1 MARRARED
9 LRADALDTAEEM
21 VVADGPRALSMR
33 ELAARTGVSRQ
44 TLYSEFG
51 DRAGVASALVL
62 RATDRFLDR
71 MEAALAGEDD
81 LYAAWAAMVA
91 ATLAE
96 AGENPLVKALITGE
110 AELFGADAGPMV
122 DAAVD
127 RAVTNL
133 GRHWPDL
140 DPADVGLAAET
151 ATRLTVSHLVLPR
164 HPPDVVADRVAT
176 VVLRILRRGRARSGA
191 GQAR

>member
-9 LRADALDTAEEM
+9 LRAEALDVAEEM

-33 ELAARTGVSRQ
+33 ELATRTGVSRQ

-71 MEAALAGEDD
+71 MEQALAGEAD
-81 LYAAWAAMVA
+81 LYAAWSAMVGA
-91 ATLAE
+91 ALSE
-96 AGENPLVKALITGE
+96 AGENPLVKALLTGE
-110 AELFGADAGPMV
+110 AELFGADSGPMV
-122 DAAVD
+122 DAAVH
-127 RAVTNL
+127 RAVVNL
-133 GRHWPDL
+133 AEHWPDL
-140 DPADVGLAAET
+140 DPSDIALAAES

-164 HPPDVVADRVAT
+164 HPPDTVARHIAT
-176 VVLRILRRGRARSGA
+176 VVTRILRRT
-191 GQAR
+191 

>member
-9 LRADALDTAEEM
+9 LRADALDVAEEM

-33 ELAARTGVSRQ
+33 ELATRTGVSRQ

-71 MEAALAGEDD
+71 METALAGEDD
-81 LYAAWAAMVA
+81 LYAAWAAMVGA
-91 ATLAE
+91 ALSE

-110 AELFGADAGPMV
+110 SELFGADAGPMV
-122 DAAVD
+122 DAATD
-127 RAVTNL
+127 RAVTNMA
-133 GRHWPDL
+133 RHWPDL
-140 DPADVGLAAET
+140 DPGEVALAAET

-164 HPPDVVADRVAT
+164 HPPDTVAHQVAT
-176 VVLRILRRGRARSGA
+176 VVTRILRRA
-191 GQAR
+191 